1 MSTELSAGPAPGT
14 DWSRAAR
21 LHPVEFQ
28 ACWAAL
34 GLGDTPLALDLRPT
48 GSTVAERDRIHRDA
62 LVELARRGLADHA
75 GPCLPLAGALR
86 LVATAP
92 YLCDLRLTGSTNGS
106 TETGGAAELVA
117 VGAAAREYGVVV
129 ALGGGEL
136 TVLPVSGPRVPIT
149 LVELIGPLNPAR
161 TRPVNLPAELLD
173 QACASVPDGD
183 LWALADRLVEFG
195 VLPADASS
203 VARMCTGITAAGQL
217 GATARVNTAR
227 VNTARVDAAR
237 VDTARVDAGAGG
249 RSRERRGRWVVGF
262 HRGEAGD
269 CLQLRRPSGP
279 GRETVT
285 IAPID
290 APKLLAQ
297 LGELLD
303 HVRRAG

>member
-1 MSTELSAGPAPGT
+1 MSTELSAGPAPST

-21 LHPVEFQ
+21 LRPVEFQ

-48 GSTVAERDRIHRDA
+48 GSTIAERDRIHRDA

-106 TETGGAAELVA
+106 TDPGGAAELVA

-161 TRPVNLPAELLD
+161 TRPVNIPAELLD

-217 GATARVNTAR
+217 GATARVK
-227 VNTARVDAAR
+227 
-237 VDTARVDAGAGG
+237 AGG

-290 APKLLAQ
+290 AQKLLAQ
-297 LGELLD
+297 LSELLD
-303 HVRRAG
+303 HLRRPG